1 MEDGACGA
9 AAGQNE
15 SESFL
20 QDGPALACQALVIQ
34 QAGAA
39 LCPACTQAVYRL
51 SA

>member
-9 AAGQNE
+9 GAEDESAA
-15 SESFL
+15 FL
-20 QDGPALACQALVIQ
+20 QDGPVLACQALVIQ
-34 QAGAA
+34 QAGTA